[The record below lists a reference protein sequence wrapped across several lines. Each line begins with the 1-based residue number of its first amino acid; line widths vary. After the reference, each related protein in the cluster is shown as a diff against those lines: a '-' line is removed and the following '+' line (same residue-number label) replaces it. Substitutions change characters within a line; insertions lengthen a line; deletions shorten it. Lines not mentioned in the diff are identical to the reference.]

1 MVNSEESPPDSRNN
15 HYHRGGD
22 GRRPGLRVLK
32 QKGGDYECENIAQNP
47 GHTFAGVAKS
57 CPRSEG
63 QFCRGCINANQNWG
77 EDFAGVA
84 ETCPR
89 TEGQFCRGCRNMPQ
103 NWGKI
108 LQGLQKPAPELRED
122 FAGVA

>member
-22 GRRPGLRVLK
+22 SRRTGLRVLK

-63 QFCRGCINANQNWG
+63 QFCRGC
-77 EDFAGVA
+77 
-84 ETCPR
+84 
-89 TEGQFCRGCRNMPQ
+89 RNLPQ

>member
-1 MVNSEESPPDSRNN
+1 
-15 HYHRGGD
+15 
-22 GRRPGLRVLK
+22 LRVLK

-63 QFCRGCINANQNWG
+63 QLCRGCINMN
-77 EDFAGVA
+77 
-84 ETCPR
+84 
-89 TEGQFCRGCRNMPQ
+89 Q

-108 LQGLQKPAPELRED
+108 LQGLQKPAPDLRETFAGVAETRPRTGGRFCRGCRNPPQNWGKILQGLHKPAPEQRED
-122 FAGVA
+122 FARVA